1 MLEKV
6 YGTAGNDFS
15 KPFGQLFSC
24 GGVWRTRGF
33 RMGNAGKEGFGNLLP
48 NRLSMEIGVQYYGVS
63 ETEEYVE
70 AGARR
75 CKGST
80 FAVRLS
86 SVLPRKKENTDIFA
100 GIQNKM
106 CNFVSDI

>member
-1 MLEKV
+1 M
-6 YGTAGNDFS
+6 AN
-15 KPFGQLFSC
+15 
-24 GGVWRTRGF
+24 
-33 RMGNAGKEGFGNLLP
+33 EGFQNGKCGKRRARQP
-48 NRLSMEIGVQYYGVS
+48 DAEQFEYGDWGAVYGVS

>member
-1 MLEKV
+1 MTNERVQEEKCGKRRV
-6 YGTAGNDFS
+6 RQPAAEPFEYGDWGA
-15 KPFGQLFSC
+15 
-24 GGVWRTRGF
+24 V
-33 RMGNAGKEGFGNLLP
+33 
-48 NRLSMEIGVQYYGVS
+48 YGVS

-86 SVLPRKKENTDIFA
+86 SVLPRKKENTDIFE